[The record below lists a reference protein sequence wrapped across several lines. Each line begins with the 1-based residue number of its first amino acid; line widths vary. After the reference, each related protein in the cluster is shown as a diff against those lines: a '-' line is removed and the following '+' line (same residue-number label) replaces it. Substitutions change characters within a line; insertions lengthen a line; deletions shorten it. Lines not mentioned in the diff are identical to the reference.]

1 MERQSPSSRLM
12 FKREVKISVLKIATG
27 ALLAVEAVDKKARK
41 EQEGAKLREFHELPF
56 LE

>member
-1 MERQSPSSRLM
+1 MDRQSPSSRLM
-12 FKREVKISVLKIATG
+12 SKREVKISVLKIAAG